1 MRKIFISILTF
12 ILLANLAFSMTLE
25 ESIDIAQKNNPS
37 AIAAQKKSDAAW
49 AKFNQAMGA
58 AFPSLK
64 LEGTLGRSYSQPM
77 TTQIST
83 GAATQTFV
91 FGTDAPSDARSW
103 TASAT
108 QPILVPAIFPGITI
122 AQKGVDI
129 AYEEMRRVAQEI
141 EFNATQ
147 AYFGVLKAEK
157 MKQFNEESKG
167 MSSSHLKQIELMLRA
182 GTSTR
187 ADYLRT
193 EVSYQ
198 NSLLALTSAKN
209 ALELAKDNFNNILGR
224 SLEEK
229 IELDKGVTEES
240 FNIMEYPEMLK
251 IAFEN
256 RPDWMQY
263 KLNQKISEDNIRLA
277 QTGYMPSVV
286 LSGQTGNRIT
296 DYPAYRSD
304 VASWTVMGLASWTIF
319 DGLGTFNRV
328 REARANLETQI
339 ANEKQMKDKITLEV
353 RDSYLSL
360 KSALES
366 ISYAK
371 KALESA
377 QENHKVSVLRFNSGV
392 GINIEVIDA
401 QFSLTQAKIN
411 YLQALFDVEIAKAKI
426 NKATGKKI
434 FS

>member
-1 MRKIFISILTF
+1 MQKLFIAILGFILFSHLTF
-12 ILLANLAFSMTLE
+12 AMTLE
-25 ESIDIAQKNNPS
+25 ESIITAQKNNPS

-49 AKFNQAMGA
+49 ARFNQAMGA

-64 LEGTLGRSYSQPM
+64 LEGSLGRSYSQPM

-83 GAATQTFV
+83 GSATQTFV
-91 FGTDAPSDARSW
+91 FGTNAPSDSRGW
-103 TASAT
+103 TASAS

-129 AYEEMRRVAQEI
+129 AYEEVRRVAQEI

-147 AYFGVLKAEK
+147 AYFGLLRAEK
-157 MKQFNEESKG
+157 MVQFNEESKE
-167 MSSSHLKQIELMLRA
+167 MSSSHLQQVQLMLRA

-193 EVSYQ
+193 EVSYL
-198 NSLLALTSAKN
+198 NAELALTSAKN
-209 ALELAKDNFNNILGR
+209 TLELAKDNFNNVLGR

-229 IELDKGVTEES
+229 IELYRDITEEAFTS
-240 FNIMEYPEMLK
+240 AGYPEMLK

-304 VASWTVMGLASWTIF
+304 VNSWTVMGLASWTIF

-328 REARANLETQI
+328 KEARANLETQI
-339 ANEKQMKDKITLEV
+339 ANEKQMKDKINLEV

-377 QENHKVSVLRFNSGV
+377 RENHKVSVLRFNSGV

-411 YLQALFDVEIAKAKI
+411 YLQALYDVEIAKAKI
-426 NKATGKKI
+426 NKVVGKKI